1 MLPSSKNN
9 IETHINI
16 KKPISNKIVS
26 IETAG
31 RHAANPDQQQIHPKL
46 RVQNPKNE
54 HHKHVDNEDEEN
66 NSDP

>member
-31 RHAANPDQQQIHPKL
+31 RHAANPDQ
-46 RVQNPKNE
+46 
-54 HHKHVDNEDEEN
+54 
-66 NSDP
+66 